1 MCIDRRCYCYI
12 KAYNVACV
20 VVTNTNYTS
29 MMNHYDES
37 INIVEGLRWEEQR
50 FMRRH
55 YDYGFDIMTM
65 FRYYIYNHNNTNM
78 TMDNV
83 DSDSDDNVDND
94 EDDVR
99 SPKLPRSPTPSLN
112 EDEDSYGG
120 GLLDT
125 VGAIVAVG
133 RD

>member
-1 MCIDRRCYCYI
+1 
-12 KAYNVACV
+12 
-20 VVTNTNYTS
+20 

-83 DSDSDDNVDND
+83 DSDDNVDND